1 MFVKGV
7 SMMKK
12 NISKLILLVMSLVL
26 VVGCTALKNSNENDK
41 ADVLSKIKANGKLV
55 VGTAPGYPPFE
66 FTVNKSG
73 KSQVVGADIDLA
85 KKIADEIGVELEI
98 KAMDFDALIM
108 ALQSSKVD
116 MVITSMTPTEERK
129 KSVDFSDVYFE
140 GTNSIIVNS
149 NFSKDISKEDDLKNI
164 VIGVQRG
171 SVQEIYA
178 KEVLK
183 APKIKSLTA
192 IPDLIADMKNGNID
206 GIIAS
211 TVVAKINA
219 NQYDG
224 LKLID
229 VNLSQANKEE
239 AAIAIKKGDN
249 KSLLDIVNKT
259 IKSLKDSGQY
269 EEILN
274 KNIDLASKQ

>member
-1 MFVKGV
+1 
-7 SMMKK
+7 MKK

-26 VVGCTALKNSNENDK
+26 VVGCTATKNSNENDK

>member
-1 MFVKGV
+1 
-7 SMMKK
+7 MKK

-26 VVGCTALKNSNENDK
+26 VVGCTATKNSNENDK

-164 VIGVQRG
+164 VLGVQRG

-206 GIIAS
+206 GIVAS

-224 LKLID
+224 LKLIN

>member
-1 MFVKGV
+1 
-7 SMMKK
+7 MKK

-26 VVGCTALKNSNENDK
+26 VVGCTALKNSNENNNYK
-41 ADVLSKIKANGKLV
+41 ADALSKIKANGKLV
-55 VGTAPGYPPFE
+55 IGTAPGYPPFE

-149 NFSKDISKEDDLKNI
+149 NFGKDISKEDDLKNI
-164 VIGVQRG
+164 VLGVQRG

-249 KSLLDIVNKT
+249 KSLLEIVNMT

-269 EEILN
+269 GEILN

>member
-1 MFVKGV
+1 
-7 SMMKK
+7 MKK

-26 VVGCTALKNSNENDK
+26 VVGCTALKNSNENNNDK

-164 VIGVQRG
+164 VLGVQRG

>member
-1 MFVKGV
+1 
-7 SMMKK
+7 MKK

-26 VVGCTALKNSNENDK
+26 VVGCTALKNSNENNNDK

-164 VIGVQRG
+164 VLGVQRG

-249 KSLLDIVNKT
+249 KSLLEIVNKT

>member
-1 MFVKGV
+1 
-7 SMMKK
+7 MKK
-12 NISKLILLVMSLVL
+12 NISKLILLVVSLVL
-26 VVGCTALKNSNENDK
+26 VVGCTATKNSNENDK

-183 APKIKSLTA
+183 AQKIKSLTA

>member
-26 VVGCTALKNSNENDK
+26 VVGCTATKNSNENDK

-85 KKIADEIGVELEI
+85 KKIADEIGVKLEI

-149 NFSKDISKEDDLKNI
+149 NFSKVISKEDDLKNI
-164 VIGVQRG
+164 VLGVQRG

-178 KEVLK
+178 KEALK

-206 GIIAS
+206 GIVAS

>member
-1 MFVKGV
+1 
-7 SMMKK
+7 MKK
-12 NISKLILLVMSLVL
+12 NISKLILLVVSLVL
-26 VVGCTALKNSNENDK
+26 VVGCTATKNSNENDK

-149 NFSKDISKEDDLKNI
+149 NFSKDISKEDDLKHI

>member
-1 MFVKGV
+1 
-7 SMMKK
+7 MKK

-26 VVGCTALKNSNENDK
+26 VVGCTALKNSNENNNDK
-41 ADVLSKIKANGKLV
+41 VDTLSKIKASGKLV

-129 KSVDFSDVYFE
+129 KSVDFSEVYFE

-149 NFSKDISKEDDLKNI
+149 SFKKNISKEDDLKNI
-164 VIGVQRG
+164 VLGVQRG

-178 KEVLK
+178 KDVLK

-219 NQYDG
+219 NQYQG

-229 VNLSQANKEE
+229 VSLSQANKEE

>member
-1 MFVKGV
+1 
-7 SMMKK
+7 MKK

-26 VVGCTALKNSNENDK
+26 VVGCTALKNSNENNNDK
-41 ADVLSKIKANGKLV
+41 SDVLSKIKANGKLV

-164 VIGVQRG
+164 VLGVQRG

-211 TVVAKINA
+211 TVVAQINA
-219 NQYDG
+219 NQYEG
-224 LKLID
+224 IKLID

-249 KSLLDIVNKT
+249 KSLLEIVNKT

>member
-1 MFVKGV
+1 
-7 SMMKK
+7 MMKK

-26 VVGCTALKNSNENDK
+26 VVGCTATKNSNENDK

-164 VIGVQRG
+164 VLGVQRG

-178 KEVLK
+178 KDVLK

>member
-1 MFVKGV
+1 
-7 SMMKK
+7 MKK

-26 VVGCTALKNSNENDK
+26 VVGCTALKNSNENNNDK
-41 ADVLSKIKANGKLV
+41 ADALSKIKASGKLV

-129 KSVDFSDVYFE
+129 KSVDFSDIYFE

-164 VIGVQRG
+164 VLGVQRG

>member
-1 MFVKGV
+1 
-7 SMMKK
+7 MKK

-26 VVGCTALKNSNENDK
+26 VVGCTALKNSNENNNDK
-41 ADVLSKIKANGKLV
+41 ADALSKIKANGKLV

-164 VIGVQRG
+164 VLGVQRG

-206 GIIAS
+206 GIVAS

>member
-1 MFVKGV
+1 
-7 SMMKK
+7 MKK
-12 NISKLILLVMSLVL
+12 NISKLILLVVSLVL
-26 VVGCTALKNSNENDK
+26 VVGCTATKNSNENDK

-164 VIGVQRG
+164 VLGVQRG

>member
-1 MFVKGV
+1 MI
-7 SMMKK
+7 KK
-12 NISKLILLVMSLVL
+12 NISKLILLALTLVL
-26 VVGCTALKNSNENDK
+26 VVGCTALKNSNENNNDK

-164 VIGVQRG
+164 VLGVQRG

-219 NQYDG
+219 NQYEG
-224 LKLID
+224 IKLID
-229 VNLSQANKEE
+229 VNLNQANKEE

-249 KSLLDIVNKT
+249 KSLLEIVNKT

>member
-1 MFVKGV
+1 
-7 SMMKK
+7 MKK

-26 VVGCTALKNSNENDK
+26 VVGCTATKNSNENDK
-41 ADVLSKIKANGKLV
+41 ADVLSKVKANGKLV

-164 VIGVQRG
+164 VLGVQRG

-219 NQYDG
+219 NQYEG
-224 LKLID
+224 IKLID

-249 KSLLDIVNKT
+249 KSLLEIVNKT

>member
-1 MFVKGV
+1 
-7 SMMKK
+7 MKK

-26 VVGCTALKNSNENDK
+26 VVGCTALKNSNENNNDK
-41 ADVLSKIKANGKLV
+41 ADTLSKIKASGKLV

-164 VIGVQRG
+164 VLGVQRG

-249 KSLLDIVNKT
+249 KSLLGIVNKT

>member
-1 MFVKGV
+1 
-7 SMMKK
+7 MKK

-26 VVGCTALKNSNENDK
+26 VVGCTATKNSNENDK

-85 KKIADEIGVELEI
+85 KKIADEIGVKLEI

-116 MVITSMTPTEERK
+116 MVITSITPTEERK

-164 VIGVQRG
+164 VLGVQRG

-178 KEVLK
+178 KE
-183 APKIKSLTA
+183 AKIKSLTA

-206 GIIAS
+206 GIVAS

>member
-1 MFVKGV
+1 
-7 SMMKK
+7 MKK

-26 VVGCTALKNSNENDK
+26 VVGCTALKNSNENNNDK
-41 ADVLSKIKANGKLV
+41 ADTLSKIKANGKLV

-164 VIGVQRG
+164 VLGVQRG

-249 KSLLDIVNKT
+249 KSLLEIVNKT

>member
-1 MFVKGV
+1 
-7 SMMKK
+7 MKK

-26 VVGCTALKNSNENDK
+26 VVGCTALKKSNENNNDK

-149 NFSKDISKEDDLKNI
+149 NFSKVISKEDDLKNI
-164 VIGVQRG
+164 VLGVQRV

>member
-1 MFVKGV
+1 
-7 SMMKK
+7 MMKK

-26 VVGCTALKNSNENDK
+26 VVGCTATKNSNENDK

-164 VIGVQRG
+164 VLGVQRG

-219 NQYDG
+219 NQYEG
-224 LKLID
+224 IKLID

-249 KSLLDIVNKT
+249 KSLLEIVNKT

>member
-12 NISKLILLVMSLVL
+12 NISKLILLVVSLVL
-26 VVGCTALKNSNENDK
+26 VVGCTATKNSNENDK

-211 TVVAKINA
+211 TVVSKINA
-219 NQYDG
+219 NQYEG
-224 LKLID
+224 IKLID

-249 KSLLDIVNKT
+249 KSLLEIVNKT

-269 EEILN
+269 GEILN

>member
-1 MFVKGV
+1 
-7 SMMKK
+7 MKK

-26 VVGCTALKNSNENDK
+26 VVGCTALKNSNENNNDK
-41 ADVLSKIKANGKLV
+41 ADTLSKIKANGKLV

-164 VIGVQRG
+164 VLGVQRG

-178 KEVLK
+178 KDVLK

>member
-1 MFVKGV
+1 
-7 SMMKK
+7 MKK

-26 VVGCTALKNSNENDK
+26 VVGCTATKNSNENDK

-85 KKIADEIGVELEI
+85 KKIADEIGVKLEI

-149 NFSKDISKEDDLKNI
+149 NFSKDINKEDDLKNI
-164 VIGVQRG
+164 VLGVQRG

-211 TVVAKINA
+211 TVVSKINA
-219 NQYDG
+219 NQYEG
-224 LKLID
+224 IKLID
-229 VNLSQANKEE
+229 VNLNQANKEE

-249 KSLLDIVNKT
+249 KSLLEIVNKT

-269 EEILN
+269 GEILN

>member
-1 MFVKGV
+1 M
-7 SMMKK
+7 
-12 NISKLILLVMSLVL
+12 
-26 VVGCTALKNSNENDK
+26 
-41 ADVLSKIKANGKLV
+41 
-55 VGTAPGYPPFE
+55 
-66 FTVNKSG
+66 
-73 KSQVVGADIDLA
+73 
-85 KKIADEIGVELEI
+85 
-98 KAMDFDALIM
+98 
-108 ALQSSKVD
+108 
-116 MVITSMTPTEERK
+116 
-129 KSVDFSDVYFE
+129 
-140 GTNSIIVNS
+140 
-149 NFSKDISKEDDLKNI
+149 
-164 VIGVQRG
+164 
-171 SVQEIYA
+171 
-178 KEVLK
+178 K

-249 KSLLDIVNKT
+249 KSLLEIVNKT

-269 EEILN
+269 GEILN

>member
-1 MFVKGV
+1 
-7 SMMKK
+7 MKK

-26 VVGCTALKNSNENDK
+26 VVGCTATKNSNENDK

-164 VIGVQRG
+164 VLGVQRG

-219 NQYDG
+219 NQYEG
-224 LKLID
+224 IKLID

-249 KSLLDIVNKT
+249 KSLLEIVNKT

>member
-1 MFVKGV
+1 
-7 SMMKK
+7 MKK

-26 VVGCTALKNSNENDK
+26 VVGCTALKKSNENNNDK

-164 VIGVQRG
+164 VLGVQRG

>member
-1 MFVKGV
+1 
-7 SMMKK
+7 MMKK
-12 NISKLILLVMSLVL
+12 NISKLILLVVSLVL
-26 VVGCTALKNSNENDK
+26 VVGCTATKNSNENDK

>member
-1 MFVKGV
+1 
-7 SMMKK
+7 MKK

-26 VVGCTALKNSNENDK
+26 VVGCTATKNSNENDK

-164 VIGVQRG
+164 VLGVQRG

-219 NQYDG
+219 NQYEG
-224 LKLID
+224 IKLID

>member
-1 MFVKGV
+1 
-7 SMMKK
+7 MMKK

-26 VVGCTALKNSNENDK
+26 VVGCTATKNSNENDK

-85 KKIADEIGVELEI
+85 KKIADEIGVKLEI

-164 VIGVQRG
+164 VLGVQRG

>member
-1 MFVKGV
+1 
-7 SMMKK
+7 MKK
-12 NISKLILLVMSLVL
+12 NISKLILLVVSLVL
-26 VVGCTALKNSNENDK
+26 VVGCTATKNSNENDK

-219 NQYDG
+219 NQYEG
-224 LKLID
+224 IKLID

>member
-1 MFVKGV
+1 
-7 SMMKK
+7 MMKK

-26 VVGCTALKNSNENDK
+26 VVGCTATKNSNENDK

-85 KKIADEIGVELEI
+85 KKIADEIGVKLEI

-164 VIGVQRG
+164 VLGVQRG

-178 KEVLK
+178 KEALK

-206 GIIAS
+206 GIVAS

>member
-1 MFVKGV
+1 
-7 SMMKK
+7 MKK

-26 VVGCTALKNSNENDK
+26 VVGCTALKNSNENNNDK

-116 MVITSMTPTEERK
+116 MVITSMTPTKERK

-164 VIGVQRG
+164 VLGVQRG

-219 NQYDG
+219 NQYEG
-224 LKLID
+224 IKLID
-229 VNLSQANKEE
+229 VNLSQANEEE

>member
-1 MFVKGV
+1 
-7 SMMKK
+7 MKK

-26 VVGCTALKNSNENDK
+26 VVGCTALKKSNENNNDK

-164 VIGVQRG
+164 VLGVQRG

-219 NQYDG
+219 NQYEG
-224 LKLID
+224 IKLID

>member
-1 MFVKGV
+1 
-7 SMMKK
+7 MKK

-26 VVGCTALKNSNENDK
+26 VVGCTALKKSNENNNDK

>member
-1 MFVKGV
+1 
-7 SMMKK
+7 MKK

-26 VVGCTALKNSNENDK
+26 VVGCTALKNSNENNNDK

-164 VIGVQRG
+164 VLGVQRG

-249 KSLLDIVNKT
+249 KSLLEIVNKT

-269 EEILN
+269 GEILN

>member
-1 MFVKGV
+1 
-7 SMMKK
+7 MKK

-26 VVGCTALKNSNENDK
+26 VVGCTATKNSNENDK

-85 KKIADEIGVELEI
+85 KKIADEIGVKLEI

-164 VIGVQRG
+164 VLGVQRG

-219 NQYDG
+219 NQYEG
-224 LKLID
+224 IKLID